1 MNNVKPTLKPM
12 SPFFSSGPCAKPQGW
27 SLARLE
33 GALLGRSH
41 RSKEALA
48 RLQETLRLTKEVL
61 AIPEEYRVLFVAGSA
76 TGAVE
81 CALWSFLGIRPVTA
95 LAWDIFGA
103 RWQWVIKNALKI
115 KDQVMVGGPTAP
127 FPDLSTVNF
136 DHDVL
141 FTWNG
146 STAGMCVPGG
156 DWIPE
161 SRTGLTLCDATSA
174 VFAMPLD
181 WEKLDVTAF
190 PWQKGLGAEA
200 NQGVL
205 VLSPRAVTHLNTH
218 PAQWPV
224 PYMFSLRGENG
235 LFNEELCA
243 GVTLN
248 TPSLLCLEDYRQGLL
263 WAKELG
269 GLEALVGRTTA
280 NNKILE
286 AWLGTQDWI
295 AFAHKEPE
303 IRSTTT
309 VCLVLT
315 DPRHENKWEPLKEMA
330 SLLAH
335 EEVGFDL
342 LGHGAGTPCLRL
354 WCGPTIDPEDISRLC
369 TWLLWAY
376 QQLETR

>member
-1 MNNVKPTLKPM
+1 MNNVKPTLKPL
-12 SPFFSSGPCAKPQGW
+12 SPFFSSGPCAKPRGW
-27 SLARLE
+27 SWARLE

-41 RSKEALA
+41 RSTEALA

-61 AIPEEYRVLFVAGSA
+61 AIPKDYKVLFVAGSA

-81 CALWSFLGIRPVTA
+81 CALWSFLGTRPVTA
-95 LAWDIFGA
+95 LAWDVFGA
-103 RWQWVIKNALKI
+103 RWQWVLENALNV
-115 KDQVMVGGPTAP
+115 KDQVMVGGPTAS
-127 FPDLSTVNF
+127 FPDLSMVNF

-174 VFAMPLD
+174 AFAMPLD

-205 VLSPRAVTHLNTH
+205 VLSPRAVAHLNTY

-224 PYMFSLRGENG
+224 PYMFSLRGEDG
-235 LFNEELCA
+235 RFNEELCA

-269 GLEALVGRTTA
+269 GLDALVGRTTA

-286 AWLGTQDWI
+286 AWLETQDWI
-295 AFAHKEPE
+295 TFAHKEPE

-315 DPRHENKWEPLKEMA
+315 DPRHESKWEPLKEMA
-330 SLLAH
+330 ALLAR

-354 WCGPTIDPEDISRLC
+354 WCGPTVETEDISRLC